1 MQAYDRDT
9 ELERQQIHE
18 ISTNV
23 ARRLF
28 AVLERR
34 HTVSPAAAAEIAAGA
49 RVVADIQRE
58 IDGIMNRL
66 PPGTPLDMP
75 VLTHVLE
82 SHNRALSLVED
93 LEARLSGPPQPVR
106 TTHLSQRGPADAE
119 RTHAALI
126 ATAREIEREAREYE
140 AEELRQV
147 PPTRQIPATH
157 QIPAT
162 RLVSIEPMP
171 AAAARSSNTPPTVAI
186 TPRMARSIP
195 PAGTG
200 AAPAG
205 PSTAPAGTGTVRHAP
220 RPSPPPARTPYP
232 VSNPSIFSQLRSL
245 AVSPIGATAAVA
257 GVAIFAASVAGALSF
272 ALTSAETGERLAAH
286 GDPGRKFDGRLSQA
300 DAIPTS
306 GSGTLVVSPPESAVN
321 LTQPYLVV
329 IATRPST
336 DELEEDFRFFKEK
349 YPTLIGNARGRVD
362 SVQSQDGKTW
372 HRLSLI
378 PPRTQDEAAEL
389 CQKLKTAGLTE
400 CWIKPL
406 PIPQSSA
413 EAR

>member
-1 MQAYDRDT
+1 MHAYDRDT

-18 ISTNV
+18 ISANV
-23 ARRLF
+23 ARRLL

-34 HTVSPAAAAEIAAGA
+34 HTAAPAAAAEIAAGA

-93 LEARLSGPPQPVR
+93 LETRLSGPPQPAR
-106 TTHLSQRGPADAE
+106 AAHHGQRGHADAE

-140 AEELRQV
+140 AEEARQV
-147 PPTRQIPATH
+147 PPTRQIPAT
-157 QIPAT
+157 
-162 RLVSIEPMP
+162 RLVSIEPRP
-171 AAAARSSNTPPTVAI
+171 AAAPRLSNTPPTVAI
-186 TPRMARSIP
+186 TPRMARSVP
-195 PAGTG
+195 
-200 AAPAG
+200 
-205 PSTAPAGTGTVRHAP
+205 PAGTGTVRRAP
-220 RPSPPPARTPYP
+220 RPSPAPARMPDP
-232 VSNPSIFSQLRSL
+232 GSNPSVVSRLRSL
-245 AVSPIGATAAVA
+245 AVSPLGATAAVA

-306 GSGTLVVSPPESAVN
+306 GSGTLVVSPPENAVS

-329 IATRPST
+329 VATRPST
-336 DELEEDFRFFKEK
+336 DELEEDFRYFKEK

-389 CQKLKTAGLTE
+389 CEKLKTAGLTE